1 MQLET
6 SANVSSMEEPTAPG
20 TSNESQCLPDN
31 LDSVIVQNQSNEVI
45 MIEES
50 ESTEDL
56 FQYVLDIKRE
66 IASDE
71 ASSNVPEKSPTA
83 LAPPLRKASS
93 TFEVNKY
100 GIDCEDC
107 KQVHLAN
114 SFMERNSFLT
124 LLK

>member
-20 TSNESQCLPDN
+20 TPNESECLPDN

-124 LLK
+124 LLN